1 MAKKAIALV
10 SGLYVWCS
18 PEGTQGL
25 IKTLQVSLL
34 AFFLSFPP
42 FQALTLR
49 PLRCESKKHT
59 FTVGAYGGPAGEETG
74 KSLAAH
80 RSAST

>member
-34 AFFLSFPP
+34 AFFLSFLPSKLLP
-42 FQALTLR
+42 SGLYAVSPRSTRLRRALYR
-49 PLRCESKKHT
+49 
-59 FTVGAYGGPAGEETG
+59 GPAGEETG